1 MEKNKK
7 AYTVFAWA
15 ALCLLAFTFIFPLY
29 WIVTGSFK
37 LQTAT
42 VQLPP
47 QWFPAEPTVAN
58 YVKLFKNPAG
68 LWLWNSVFP
77 VSYTHLV
84 YTQEKSAVPAERR
97 FSGSVTFSPPASAQA
112 QRPRQQPAP
121 PGGGARPSAAA
132 RAGYCTPAPQTAC
145 PQCPTGCRPP

>member
-47 QWFPAEPTVAN
+47 QWFPAEPTAAN

-68 LWLWNSVFP
+68 LWLWNSVF
-77 VSYTHLV
+77 
-84 YTQEKSAVPAERR
+84 
-97 FSGSVTFSPPASAQA
+97 QA
-112 QRPRQQPAP
+112 AM
-121 PGGGARPSAAA
+121 ATLLT
-132 RAGYCTPAPQTAC
+132 CFT
-145 PQCPTGCRPP
+145 

>member
-42 VQLPP
+42 VKTRRA
-47 QWFPAEPTVAN
+47 FGCGTVC
-58 YVKLFKNPAG
+58 
-68 LWLWNSVFP
+68 S
-77 VSYTHLV
+77 
-84 YTQEKSAVPAERR
+84 
-97 FSGSVTFSPPASAQA
+97 
-112 QRPRQQPAP
+112 
-121 PGGGARPSAAA
+121 
-132 RAGYCTPAPQTAC
+132 
-145 PQCPTGCRPP
+145 RPPWPRC

>member
-47 QWFPAEPTVAN
+47 QWFPAEPTAAN

-68 LWLWNSVFP
+68 LWLWNSVFQAAMATLLTCFTAWRAMHWRKSDLRAQNSFLP
-77 VSYTHLV
+77 FSY
-84 YTQEKSAVPAERR
+84 VPWHCQSRW
-97 FSGSVTFSPPASAQA
+97 
-112 QRPRQQPAP
+112 
-121 PGGGARPSAAA
+121 
-132 RAGYCTPAPQTAC
+132 
-145 PQCPTGCRPP
+145 

>member
-47 QWFPAEPTVAN
+47 QWFPAEPTAAN

-68 LWLWNSVFP
+68 LWLWNSVFQAAMATLLTCFTASLAGYACCFSKRMRK
-77 VSYTHLV
+77 VFRKN
-84 YTQEKSAVPAERR
+84 EKSMLQNCNKKAKRKGR
-97 FSGSVTFSPPASAQA
+97 L
-112 QRPRQQPAP
+112 QRVKKPM
-121 PGGGARPSAAA
+121 
-132 RAGYCTPAPQTAC
+132 
-145 PQCPTGCRPP
+145 